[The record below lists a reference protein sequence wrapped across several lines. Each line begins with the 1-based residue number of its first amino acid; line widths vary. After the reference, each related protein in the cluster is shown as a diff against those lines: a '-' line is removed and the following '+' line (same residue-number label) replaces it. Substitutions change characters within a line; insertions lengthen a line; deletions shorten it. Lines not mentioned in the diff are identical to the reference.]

1 MVLSARHLL
10 DILAL
15 LFAIGSLAIGG
26 IVLLSIEHADAI
38 IIGLHEVTL
47 AIAVIL
53 HITGSF
59 IPGPQGGAT

>member
-1 MVLSARHLL
+1 VTLGPRQLL

-15 LFAIGSLAIGG
+15 LFATLSLAIGG

-38 IIGLHEVTL
+38 VIGLHEVTL

-59 IPGPQGGAT
+59 IAEGRTS